1 MSSITIDK
9 KPSHGPISP
18 LIIVL
23 VAIIALLPLTAFTTY
38 FKWADLAIL
47 VVSFSVRAFAITAGY
62 HRYLSHNAFKTSR
75 VFQFIMAF
83 LGSTTLQGGPLW
95 WASLHRHHHMYS
107 DQKEDISSPVRE
119 GFWHS
124 HMCWFMYKR
133 NLKAPYY
140 LIKDL
145 YRYPEL
151 RLLERY
157 WYLTPLALIIPL
169 AIFGGWNA
177 VVWGFFVSAFF
188 INHATY
194 CINSVVHIF
203 GRRRYDIKD
212 NSRNNWWAAIITF
225 GEGWHNNHHRYAGS
239 ARMGFTWYEIDISYY
254 ILKILSLFH
263 IVWDLRP
270 IPEKIL
276 REGNIIK

>member
-1 MSSITIDK
+1 M
-9 KPSHGPISP
+9 KPIVTNHHLSHGPLSP
-18 LIIVL
+18 LIVVL
-23 VAIIALLPLTAFTTY
+23 VAIIALLPLTVFTTP
-38 FKWADLAIL
+38 FKWIDLVIL
-47 VVSFSVRAFAITAGY
+47 IVSFSVRAFAITAGY
-62 HRYLSHNAFKTSR
+62 HRYLSHKAFKTSR

-83 LGSTTLQGGPLW
+83 LSATAMQGGPLW

-107 DQKEDISSPVRE
+107 DQENDISSPLYG

-124 HMCWFMYKR
+124 HMIWFMYKK
-133 NLKAPYY
+133 NLKAPYH

-145 YRYPEL
+145 YHYPEL

-177 VVWGFFVSAFF
+177 VVWGFFVPAVL
-188 INHATY
+188 INHAAY
-194 CINSVVHIF
+194 CINSVVHLF
-203 GRRRYDIKD
+203 GKRRYDIND
-212 NSRNNWWAAIITF
+212 NSRNNLLWALLTF

-254 ILKILSLFH
+254 ILKFLSLFH
-263 IVWDLRP
+263 IVWDLKPVPR
-270 IPEKIL
+270 KVL
-276 REGNIIK
+276 QEGNILK